1 MPDIILAALG
11 SLFDLEHFL
20 FLALGTLL
28 GLVVGILPGLGGVA
42 GLSLLL
48 PFVYGKDPTLVLPM
62 MIGLL
67 AVTNTSDTFPAVLM
81 GIPGTSSAQ
90 ATILD
95 GFPLAQRGEAAR
107 ALGAAFSASLLG
119 GLFGAMVLTASIF
132 AARPIILAV
141 GFGEQLMLIL
151 LALTM
156 VGMLTGASALKGLV
170 SCGLGLLL
178 GIVGAAPATGEYRLA
193 FNTVYLS
200 DGIPL
205 VIVGLAL
212 FAVPEMVDILR
223 RRSTISSVPRL
234 GSGTLRGFAE
244 TLRHKW
250 LVVRCSAIG
259 TLIGALPGLG
269 GSVTNWVAYG
279 HVVQSVKDRDMLGK
293 GDIRG
298 VIGPES
304 ANNSD
309 NGGALV
315 PTLMFGIPGSGS
327 MAVFLGGLILIGVEP
342 GIGMLERHL
351 DLTFIIIWSLA
362 LANVIGAGTC
372 LFLARPIAR
381 LTLIPFMLL
390 APFMIVIIYSAA
402 YQASQSW
409 ADLAALFVLGVL
421 GMYMKRFG
429 WSRPALLI
437 GFVLAV
443 RLDASVYQSVQVYGM
458 SFLERTGVQVLLA
471 LIAVSVFLAMRF
483 KPAREP
489 LTPDGPHAPVGRAP
503 QMIFLGLITAC
514 VAYVIYESSQRTF
527 LASVFPMSAA
537 LISLALLCAM
547 AAAFMRIKNR
557 PSYLFYDSEREWKDH
572 ESPVHGDLHY
582 QAWMLGLLGAVALVG
597 FLPGV
602 FAYLTV
608 FLRLKARVAW
618 HRAALAAAGAVG
630 VFVLLSY
637 VLVLD
642 YPRGILQWL
651 FELPWPLN

>member
-1 MPDIILAALG
+1 MSEFLLSALV
-11 SLFDLEHFL
+11 SLLDPQHFL
-20 FLALGTLL
+20 FLFLGTLL
-28 GLVVGILPGLGGVA
+28 GLIVGFLPGLGGIA

-48 PFVYGKDPTLVLPM
+48 PVVYGKDPTLMLPM

-119 GLFGAMVLTASIF
+119 GLFGAIVLTASIYV
-132 AARPIILAV
+132 ARPLILGV
-141 GFGEQLMLIL
+141 GFGEQLMLII

-156 VGMLTGASALKGLV
+156 VGMLTGASALKGLA

-178 GIVGAAPATGEYRLA
+178 GSIGAAPATGDYRLA
-193 FNTVYLS
+193 FGTLYLG

-205 VIVGLAL
+205 VIVGLAM
-212 FAVPEMVDILR
+212 FAIPEMVDILR
-223 RRSTISSVPRL
+223 RRTRISTVPEL

-259 TLIGALPGLG
+259 TVIGALPGLG

-279 HVVQSVKDRDMLGK
+279 HVVQSTKDRDQLGK

-342 GIGMLERHL
+342 GIGMLERNL

-362 LANVIGAGTC
+362 LANVIGAGVC
-372 LFLARPIAR
+372 LFLAKPIAR
-381 LTLIPFMLL
+381 LTLIPFLVL
-390 APFMIVIIYSAA
+390 APFMIVIIYFAA
-402 YQASQSW
+402 FQASQDW

-421 GMYMKRFG
+421 AMYMKRFG

-437 GFVLAV
+437 GFVLST
-443 RLDASVYQSVQVYGM
+443 RLDAAVYQSVQVYGM
-458 SFLERTGVQVLLA
+458 TFLERGGVQIMLA
-471 LIAVSVFLAMRF
+471 LIAVSVYLAVRF
-483 KPAREP
+483 KPLREP
-489 LTPDGPHAPVGRAP
+489 LTADGLHAAAGRSP
-503 QMIFLGLITAC
+503 QMIFLGVLTAG
-514 VAYVIYESSQRTF
+514 VGYAIYEMSRLSF
-527 LASVFPMSAA
+527 LGRVFPMSVA
-537 LISLALLCAM
+537 LITIALLV
-547 AAAFMRIKNR
+547 AAIVVSLRSR
-557 PSYLFYDSEREWKDH
+557 PSYVLHDSEREWTAADRPQYSAWH
-572 ESPVHGDLHY
+572 F
-582 QAWMLGLLGAVALVG
+582 QRWMLGLIGAIAVVGFVLGVFLYLCTFLRIKARMRWIPAVLGAS
-597 FLPGV
+597 
-602 FAYLTV
+602 
-608 FLRLKARVAW
+608 
-618 HRAALAAAGAVG
+618 GAI
-630 VFVLLSY
+630 FVLSLLSHL
-637 VLVLD
+637 LVFD
-642 YPRGILQWL
+642 YPAGLLQQL
-651 FELPWPLN
+651 VELPWPLN

>member
-1 MPDIILAALG
+1 MSEFLFSALV
-11 SLFDLEHFL
+11 SLLDLEHFL
-20 FLALGTLL
+20 FLFLGTML
-28 GLVVGILPGLGGVA
+28 GLVIGFLPGLGGIA

-48 PFVYGKDPTLVLPM
+48 PVVYGKDPTLMLPM

-119 GLFGAMVLTASIF
+119 GIFGAVVLTASIYV
-132 AARPIILAV
+132 ARPLILAV
-141 GFGEQLMLIL
+141 GFGEQLMLII

-156 VGMLTGASALKGLV
+156 VGMLTGASALKGLA
-170 SCGLGLLL
+170 SCGLGLLI
-178 GIVGAAPATGEYRLA
+178 GSIGAAPATGDYRFA
-193 FNTVYLS
+193 FGTLYLG

-205 VIVGLAL
+205 VIVGLAM

-223 RRSTISSVPRL
+223 RRTRISTVPEL
-234 GSGTLRGFAE
+234 GSGTMRGFAE

-259 TLIGALPGLG
+259 TVIGALPGLG

-279 HVVQSVKDRDMLGK
+279 HVVQSSKDRDQLDK

-372 LFLARPIAR
+372 LFLAKPIAR
-381 LTLIPFMLL
+381 LTLIPFLVL
-390 APFMIVIIYSAA
+390 APFLIVIIYFAA
-402 YQASQSW
+402 FQATQQW
-409 ADLAALFVLGVL
+409 ADLVALFVLGML

-437 GFVLAV
+437 GFVLAM
-443 RLDASVYQSVQVYGM
+443 RLDAAVYQSVQVYGM
-458 SFLERTGVQVLLA
+458 SFLERAGVLIMLA
-471 LIAVSVFLAMRF
+471 LIAVSIFLAARF
-483 KPAREP
+483 KPSREP
-489 LTPDGPHAPVGRAP
+489 LTSEGRHAAAGRAP
-503 QMIFLGLITAC
+503 QMIFLGLVT
-514 VAYVIYESSQRTF
+514 AYVGYAVYETSRLTF
-527 LASVFPMSAA
+527 LA
-537 LISLALLCAM
+537 
-547 AAAFMRIKNR
+547 R
-557 PSYLFYDSEREWKDH
+557 
-572 ESPVHGDLHY
+572 
-582 QAWMLGLLGAVALVG
+582 
-597 FLPGV
+597 
-602 FAYLTV
+602 
-608 FLRLKARVAW
+608 
-618 HRAALAAAGAVG
+618 
-630 VFVLLSY
+630 
-637 VLVLD
+637 
-642 YPRGILQWL
+642 
-651 FELPWPLN
+651 

>member
-1 MPDIILAALG
+1 MPMPDIILAALV

-28 GLVVGILPGLGGVA
+28 GLVVGILPGLGGIA

-107 ALGAAFSASLLG
+107 ALGAAFSASLIG
-119 GLFGAMVLTASIF
+119 GLFGAFVLTASIY
-132 AARPIILAV
+132 AARPVILAV
-141 GFGEQLMLIL
+141 GFGEQLMLII

-170 SCGLGLLL
+170 SCGFGLLL
-178 GIVGAAPATGEYRLA
+178 GAVGAAPATGEYRLA
-193 FNTVYLS
+193 FDTVYLG

-205 VIVGLAL
+205 VIMGLAL

-223 RRSTISSVPRL
+223 RRATISSVPEL
-234 GSGTLRGFAE
+234 GSGTLSGFAE

-279 HVVQSVKDRDMLGK
+279 HVVQSAKDRDMLGK

-372 LFLARPIAR
+372 LFLAKPIAR
-381 LTLIPFMLL
+381 LTLIPFMVL
-390 APFMIVIIYSAA
+390 APFMVAIIYFAA
-402 YQASQSW
+402 YQATQSW
-409 ADLAALFVLGVL
+409 ADLAALFMLGVL

-437 GFVLAV
+437 GFVLSM
-443 RLDASVYQSVQVYGM
+443 RLDAAVYQSVQVYGM
-458 SFLERTGVQVLLA
+458 SFLERTGVQVMLA
-471 LIAVSVFLAMRF
+471 LIAGSVFLAYRF
-483 KPAREP
+483 KPSRAP
-489 LTPDGPHAPVGRAP
+489 LTPAGPHAPADRAP

-514 VAYVIYESSQRTF
+514 VAYVIYEMSRLTF
-527 LASVFPMSAA
+527 LARVFPLSVA
-537 LISLALLCAM
+537 LITLALLV
-547 AAAFMRIKNR
+547 AAFAWTLRNR
-557 PSYLFYDSEREWKDH
+557 PSYVLHDSEREWSAG
-572 ESPVHGDLHY
+572 ERPVHSGLHF
-582 QAWMLGLLGAVALVG
+582 QGWMLGLPGTIAVFGFVLGI
-597 FLPGV
+597 F
-602 FAYLTV
+602 FYISI
-608 FLRLKARVAW
+608 FLRLKAHVSW
-618 HRAALAAAGAVG
+618 PLAAVGASGAVG
-630 VFVLLSY
+630 LFSLLSH

-642 YPRGILQWL
+642 YPRGILQSL
-651 FELPWPLN
+651 VEMPWPFN

>member
-1 MPDIILAALG
+1 MSEFLLSALV

-20 FLALGTLL
+20 FLFLGTML
-28 GLVVGILPGLGGVA
+28 GLVVGFLPGLGGIA

-48 PFVYGKDPTLVLPM
+48 PVVYGKDPTLMLPM

-119 GLFGAMVLTASIF
+119 GLFGAVVLTASIYL
-132 AARPIILAV
+132 ARPLILAV
-141 GFGEQLMLIL
+141 GFGEQLMLII

-156 VGMLTGASALKGLV
+156 VGMLTGASALKGV
-170 SCGLGLLL
+170 ASCGLGLLI
-178 GIVGAAPATGEYRLA
+178 GSVGAAPATGEYRFA
-193 FNTVYLS
+193 FGTIYLG
-200 DGIPL
+200 DGVPL
-205 VIVGLAL
+205 VILGLAM

-223 RRSTISSVPRL
+223 RRDRISTVREL

-259 TLIGALPGLG
+259 TVIGALPGLG

-279 HVVQSVKDRDMLGK
+279 HVVQSTKDRDMLGK

-327 MAVFLGGLILIGVEP
+327 MAVFLGGLVLIGVEP

-362 LANVIGAGTC
+362 LANVMGAGIC
-372 LFLARPIAR
+372 LFLAKPIAR
-381 LTLIPFMLL
+381 LTLIPFKVL
-390 APFMIVIIYSAA
+390 APFMIVIIYFAA
-402 YQASQSW
+402 FQASQDW

-421 GMYMKRFG
+421 AMYMKRFG

-437 GFVLAV
+437 GFVLST
-443 RLDASVYQSVQVYGM
+443 RLDAAVYQSVQVYGM
-458 SFLERTGVQVLLA
+458 SFLERGGVQIMLA
-471 LIAVSVFLAMRF
+471 LIAVSVYLAVRF
-483 KPAREP
+483 KPLREP
-489 LTPDGPHAPVGRAP
+489 LTAGGPHAAAGRTP
-503 QMIFLGLITAC
+503 QMIFLGVLTAFVGYTIFEMSRLSFLGRVFPLSVALITLVLL
-514 VAYVIYESSQRTF
+514 VAAIVLSSRD
-527 LASVFPMSAA
+527 
-537 LISLALLCAM
+537 
-547 AAAFMRIKNR
+547 R
-557 PSYLFYDSEREWKDH
+557 PSYVLHDSEREWTVADRPPFSAWH
-572 ESPVHGDLHY
+572 FQG
-582 QAWMLGLLGAVALVG
+582 WMLGLIGAIAVVG
-597 FLPGV
+597 FVLGV
-602 FAYLTV
+602 FLYLCT
-608 FLRLKARVAW
+608 FLRIKARVRWIPAV
-618 HRAALAAAGAVG
+618 LGAAGAI
-630 VFVLLSY
+630 FVLSLLSHL
-637 VLVLD
+637 LVFD
-642 YPRGILQWL
+642 YPAGLLQQL
-651 FELPWPLN
+651 VELPWPLN

>member
-1 MPDIILAALG
+1 MIESLLTALVT
-11 SLFDLEHFL
+11 LFDLEHFL

-28 GLVVGILPGLGGVA
+28 GLVVGILPGLGGIA
-42 GLSLLL
+42 GLSLVL
-48 PFVYGKDPTLVLPM
+48 PFVYGKDPTLALPM

-95 GFPLAQRGEAAR
+95 GYPLAQRGEAAR

-119 GLFGAMVLTASIF
+119 GLFGAIVLTASIYI
-132 AARPIILAV
+132 ARPVILAV
-141 GFGEQLMLIL
+141 GFGEQLMLII

-156 VGMLTGASALKGLV
+156 VGMLTGASALKGIV

-178 GIVGAAPATGEYRLA
+178 GSVGAAPATGEYRLA
-193 FNTVYLS
+193 FDTVYLS
-200 DGIPL
+200 DGAPL
-205 VIVGLAL
+205 VILGLAL

-223 RRSTISSVPRL
+223 RRARISSVPEL

-250 LVVRCSAIG
+250 LVVRCSSLG
-259 TLIGALPGLG
+259 VLIGALPGLG

-279 HVVQSVKDRDMLGK
+279 HVVQSSKDRDMLGK

-327 MAVFLGGLILIGVEP
+327 MAVFLGGLVLIGIEP
-342 GIGMLERHL
+342 GIGMMERHL

-362 LANVIGAGTC
+362 LANVMGAGTC
-372 LFLARPIAR
+372 LFLAKPIAR
-381 LTLIPFMLL
+381 LTLIPFMVL
-390 APFMIVIIYSAA
+390 APFMIVIIYFAA
-402 YQASQSW
+402 YQATRDW

-437 GFVLAV
+437 GFVLAM
-443 RLDASVYQSVQVYGM
+443 RLDAAVYQSVQIYGM
-458 SFLERTGVQVLLA
+458 SFLERTGVLVMLA
-471 LIAVSVFLAMRF
+471 LIAVSIFLAVRF
-483 KPAREP
+483 KPSRLP
-489 LTPDGPHAPVGRAP
+489 LTPDGPHAPVDRAP

-514 VAYVIYESSQRTF
+514 VAYVIYEMSRLTF
-527 LASVFPMSAA
+527 LARVFPLSVA
-537 LISLALLCAM
+537 LITLALLLAM
-547 AAAFMRIKNR
+547 FVLSSRNR
-557 PSYLFYDSEREWKDH
+557 PSYVLHDSEREWTAN
-572 ESPVHGDLHY
+572 ERPLQSELHF
-582 QAWMLGLLGAVALVG
+582 QGWILGLLGATAVFG
-597 FLPGV
+597 FVLGIFV
-602 FAYLTV
+602 YLCT
-608 FLRLKARVAW
+608 FLRVKAQVTWA
-618 HRAALAAAGAVG
+618 RAALGASGAVI
-630 VFVLLSY
+630 VLTVLSHF
-637 VLVLD
+637 LVLD
-642 YPRGILQWL
+642 YPRGLLQAL
-651 FELPWPLN
+651 VGMPWPFN

>member
-1 MPDIILAALG
+1 MSEFLLSALV
-11 SLFDLEHFL
+11 SLLDLEHFL
-20 FLALGTLL
+20 FLFLGTML
-28 GLVVGILPGLGGVA
+28 GLIIGFLPGLGGIA

-48 PFVYGKDPTLVLPM
+48 PVVYGKDPTLMLPM

-119 GLFGAMVLTASIF
+119 GIFGAVVLTASIYL
-132 AARPIILAV
+132 ARPLILAV
-141 GFGEQLMLIL
+141 GFGEQLMLII

-156 VGMLTGASALKGLV
+156 VGMLTGASALKGLA
-170 SCGLGLLL
+170 SCGLGLLI
-178 GIVGAAPATGEYRLA
+178 GSIGAAPATGDYRLA
-193 FNTVYLS
+193 FGTLYLG

-205 VIVGLAL
+205 VIVGLAM

-223 RRSTISSVPRL
+223 RRTRISTVPEL

-259 TLIGALPGLG
+259 TVIGALPGLG

-279 HVVQSVKDRDMLGK
+279 HVVQSTKDRDQLGK

-372 LFLARPIAR
+372 LLLAKPIAR
-381 LTLIPFMLL
+381 LTLIPFLVL
-390 APFMIVIIYSAA
+390 APFLIVIIYFAA
-402 YQASQSW
+402 FQATQQW
-409 ADLAALFVLGVL
+409 ADLVTLFVLGVL
-421 GMYMKRFG
+421 AVYMKRFG

-437 GFVLAV
+437 GFVLAM
-443 RLDASVYQSVQVYGM
+443 RLDAAVYQSVQVYGM
-458 SFLERTGVQVLLA
+458 SFLERTGVLIMLA
-471 LIAVSVFLAMRF
+471 FIAVSIYLAVRF

-489 LTPDGPHAPVGRAP
+489 LTPAGRHAAAGRAP
-503 QMIFLGLITAC
+503 QLIFLGLVT
-514 VAYVIYESSQRTF
+514 AYVGYAIYEMSRLTF
-527 LASVFPMSAA
+527 LARVFPISVA
-537 LISLALLCAM
+537 LITLALLVVM
-547 AAAFMRIKNR
+547 LGLSLRSR
-557 PSYLFYDSEREWKDH
+557 PSYVLHDSEREWTAA
-572 ESPVHGDLHY
+572 ERPAYSALHF
-582 QAWMLGLLGAVALVG
+582 QGWILGLIGAVALLG
-597 FLPGV
+597 FVLGV
-602 FAYLTV
+602 LVFICA
-608 FLRLKARVAW
+608 FLRIKARVAW
-618 HRAALAAAGAVG
+618 VPTVLGALGVIAVLS
-630 VFVLLSY
+630 LLSHL
-637 VLVLD
+637 LVFD
-642 YPRGILQWL
+642 YPGGLLQQL
-651 FELPWPLN
+651 VELPWPLN

>member
-1 MPDIILAALG
+1 MTESLLAALLT
-11 SLFDLEHFL
+11 LFQVEHFL
-20 FLALGTLL
+20 FLALGTFL
-28 GLVVGILPGLGGVA
+28 GLVVGILPGLGGIA

-119 GLFGAMVLTASIF
+119 GLFGALVLTVSIY
-132 AARPIILAV
+132 AARPLILAV
-141 GFGEQLMLIL
+141 GFGEQLMLII

-156 VGMLTGASALKGLV
+156 VGMLTGASALKGIA
-170 SCGLGLLL
+170 SCGLGLLI
-178 GIVGAAPATGEYRLA
+178 GTIGAAPATGEYRLA
-193 FNTVYLS
+193 FGTVYLG

-205 VIVGLAL
+205 VILGLAM

-223 RRSTISSVPRL
+223 RRARISSVAKL

-244 TLRHKW
+244 TLKHKW
-250 LVVRCSAIG
+250 LVVRCSSIG
-259 TLIGALPGLG
+259 VLIGALPGLG

-342 GIGMLERHL
+342 GIGMMERHL

-362 LANVIGAGTC
+362 LANVIGAGAC
-372 LFLARPIAR
+372 LFLAKPIAR
-381 LTLIPFMLL
+381 LTLIPFMVL
-390 APFMIVIIYSAA
+390 APFMIVIIYFAA
-402 YQASQSW
+402 FQASRDW
-409 ADLAALFVLGVL
+409 ADLAALFALGVL

-437 GFVLAV
+437 GFVLSM
-443 RLDASVYQSVQVYGM
+443 RLDAAVYQSVQVYGM
-458 SFLERTGVQVLLA
+458 SFLERTGVQVMLA
-471 LIAVSVFLAMRF
+471 LIAISVFLAFRF
-483 KPAREP
+483 KPLREP
-489 LTPDGPHAPVGRAP
+489 LTPDGPHAPVARAP
-503 QMIFLGLITAC
+503 QMIFLGVMTAC
-514 VAYVIYESSQRTF
+514 VAYVIYEMSRLTF
-527 LASVFPMSAA
+527 LARVFPLSVA
-537 LISLALLCAM
+537 LITLALLV
-547 AAAFMRIKNR
+547 AAFALTLRNR
-557 PSYLFYDSEREWKDH
+557 PSYILDDAEREWSAD
-572 ESPVHGDLHY
+572 ERPVHSDLY
-582 QAWMLGLLGAVALVG
+582 FQGWMLGLLGVVALFG
-597 FLPGV
+597 FVIGV
-602 FAYLTV
+602 ALYLCA
-608 FLRLKARVAW
+608 FLRMKAQVAW
-618 HRAALAAAGAVG
+618 HWAGVGALGAIG
-630 VFVLLSY
+630 VFSLLSH
-637 VLVLD
+637 LFSLD
-642 YPRGILQWL
+642 YPIGVLQSL
-651 FELPWPLN
+651 VEMPWPLN

>member
-1 MPDIILAALG
+1 MTESILAALLT
-11 SLFDLEHFL
+11 LFHLEHFL
-20 FLALGTLL
+20 FLALGTFL
-28 GLVVGILPGLGGVA
+28 GLVVGILPGLGGIA
-42 GLSLLL
+42 GLSMLL

-119 GLFGAMVLTASIF
+119 GVFGALVLTASIY
-132 AARPIILAV
+132 AARPVILAV
-141 GFGEQLMLIL
+141 GFGEQLMLII

-156 VGMLTGASALKGLV
+156 VGMLTGESALKGLA

-178 GIVGAAPATGEYRLA
+178 GSVGAAPATSEDRFA
-193 FNTVYLS
+193 FGTVYLG

-205 VIVGLAL
+205 VILGLAM

-223 RRSTISSVPRL
+223 RRARISSVAKL

-250 LVVRCSAIG
+250 LVVRCSSIG
-259 TLIGALPGLG
+259 VLIGALPGLG

-279 HVVQSVKDRDMLGK
+279 HVVQSTKDREMLGK

-327 MAVFLGGLILIGVEP
+327 MAVFLGGLVLIGVEP
-342 GIGMLERHL
+342 GIGMMERHL

-372 LFLARPIAR
+372 LFLAKPIAR
-381 LTLIPFMLL
+381 LTLIPFMVL
-390 APFMIVIIYSAA
+390 APFMIVIIYFAA
-402 YQASQSW
+402 FQASRDW

-437 GFVLAV
+437 GFVLSM
-443 RLDASVYQSVQVYGM
+443 RLDAAVYQSVQVYGM
-458 SFLERTGVQVLLA
+458 SFLERTGVQVMLA
-471 LIAVSVFLAMRF
+471 LIAISVFLAFRF
-483 KPAREP
+483 KPLREP
-489 LTPDGPHAPVGRAP
+489 LTPHGPHAPVGRAP
-503 QMIFLGLITAC
+503 QMIFLGLITAV
-514 VAYVIYESSQRTF
+514 VAYAIFEASRLTF
-527 LASVFPMSAA
+527 LARVFPLSVA
-537 LISLALLCAM
+537 LITLVLLVVLFALSL
-547 AAAFMRIKNR
+547 RSR
-557 PSYLFYDSEREWKDH
+557 PSYVLHDAEREWTAEDR
-572 ESPVHGDLHY
+572 PVRSELHF
-582 QAWMLGLLGAVALVG
+582 QGWILGLLGVVAMFGFVLGVAL
-597 FLPGV
+597 
-602 FAYLTV
+602 YLCA
-608 FLRLKARVAW
+608 FLRMKAKVAW
-618 HRAALAAAGAVG
+618 LSAGLGALGAISALS
-630 VFVLLSY
+630 LLSH
-637 VLVLD
+637 LFALD
-642 YPRGILQWL
+642 YPRGILQY
-651 FELPWPLN
+651 FTDMPWPLN

>member
-1 MPDIILAALG
+1 MTDIILSALA
-11 SLFDLEHFL
+11 SLLAPMHFL
-20 FLALGTLL
+20 FLLMGTML
-28 GLVVGILPGLGGVA
+28 GLVVGILPGLGGIA

-48 PFVYGKDPTLVLPM
+48 PFVYGGDPTLVLPM

-107 ALGAAFSASLLG
+107 ALGAAFSASMIG
-119 GLFGAMVLTASIF
+119 GLFGAVVLTASIY
-132 AARPIILAV
+132 AARPLILAV

-178 GIVGAAPATGEYRLA
+178 GSVGVAPATGEYRLA
-193 FNTVYLS
+193 FDTVYLS

-223 RRSTISSVPRL
+223 RRARISSVPEL

-279 HVVQSVKDRDMLGK
+279 HVVQSVKDRDLLGK

-327 MAVFLGGLILIGVEP
+327 MAVFLGGLVLIGVEP

-381 LTLIPFMLL
+381 LTLVPFMLL
-390 APFMIVIIYSAA
+390 APFMIAIIYFAA
-402 YQASQSW
+402 YQASRNW
-409 ADLAALFVLGVL
+409 ADLAALFALGVL

-437 GFVLAV
+437 GFVLAM
-443 RLDASVYQSVQVYGM
+443 RLDAAVYQSVQVYGM
-458 SFLERTGVQVLLA
+458 SFLERAGVQVILA

-489 LTPDGPHAPVGRAP
+489 LTPDGPHAPARIAP
-503 QMIFLGLITAC
+503 QMIFLGAIIAC
-514 VAYVIYESSQRTF
+514 VVYVIYESSQRTF

-537 LISLALLCAM
+537 LVSLALLCAL
-547 AAAFMRIKNR
+547 AAAFMRIRNR

-572 ESPVHGDLHY
+572 ERPVHGDLHY
-582 QAWMLGLLGAVALVG
+582 QAWMLGLIGAVAVAG
-597 FLPGV
+597 FVLGV
-602 FAYLTV
+602 FAFIAA
-608 FLRLKARVAW
+608 FLKLKAGVAW
-618 HRAALAAAGAVG
+618 HRAALAASGAIAVLAFLSH
-630 VFVLLSY
+630 VF
-637 VLVLD
+637 VLD
-642 YPRGILQWL
+642 YPGGLLQRL
-651 FELPWPLN
+651 IELPWPLN

>member
-1 MPDIILAALG
+1 MLEFILAALVT
-11 SLFDLEHFL
+11 LFDLEHFL
-20 FLALGTLL
+20 YLVLGTFL
-28 GLVVGILPGLGGVA
+28 GLVVGILPGLGGIA

-119 GLFGAMVLTASIF
+119 GLFGAVVLTVSIY
-132 AARPIILAV
+132 AARPLILGV

-156 VGMLTGASALKGLV
+156 VGMLTGASALKGIV
-170 SCGLGLLL
+170 SCGFGLLL
-178 GIVGAAPATGEYRLA
+178 GTVGAAPATGEYRFA
-193 FNTVYLS
+193 FDTVYLS

-205 VIVGLAL
+205 VIVGLAM
-212 FAVPEMVDILR
+212 FAVPEMVEILR
-223 RRSTISSVPRL
+223 RRTRISSVPEL

-279 HVVQSVKDRDMLGK
+279 HVVQSTKDRDMLGK

-351 DLTFIIIWSLA
+351 DLTFLIIWSLA
-362 LANVIGAGTC
+362 LANVIGASAC

-390 APFMIVIIYSAA
+390 APFMIVIIYFAA
-402 YQASQSW
+402 YQATQSW
-409 ADLAALFVLGVL
+409 ADLAALFILGVL

-443 RLDASVYQSVQVYGM
+443 RLDAAVYQSVQVYGM
-458 SFLERTGVQVLLA
+458 SFLERTGVQVMLV
-471 LIAVSVFLAMRF
+471 LIAISVFLAMRF

-489 LTPDGPHAPVGRAP
+489 LTPDGPHAPVRIAP
-503 QMIFLGLITAC
+503 QAIFLGAIIAC
-514 VAYVIYESSQRTF
+514 VGYVIFESSRRTF

-537 LISLALLCAM
+537 LISLALLCVM
-547 AAAFMRIKNR
+547 AVAFARTGKR
-557 PSYLFYDSEREWKDH
+557 PSYLFHDSEREWQDH
-572 ESPVHGDLHY
+572 EKPAHSELHF
-582 QAWMLGLLGAVALVG
+582 QAWMLGLLGATALAG
-597 FLPGV
+597 FVLGV
-602 FAYLTV
+602 FAFITA
-608 FLRLKARVAW
+608 FLRLKAGVVW
-618 HRAALAAAGAVG
+618 HRAALAASGAIAVLAFLSH
-630 VFVLLSY
+630 VF
-637 VLVLD
+637 VLD
-642 YPRGILQWL
+642 YPTGLLQRL
-651 FELPWPLN
+651 IELPWPLN

>member
-1 MPDIILAALG
+1 MSEFLLSALV
-11 SLFDLEHFL
+11 SLLDPQHFL
-20 FLALGTLL
+20 FLFLGTLL
-28 GLVVGILPGLGGVA
+28 GLIVGFLPGLGGIA

-48 PFVYGKDPTLVLPM
+48 PVVYGKDPTLMLPM

-119 GLFGAMVLTASIF
+119 GIFGAIVLTASIF
-132 AARPIILAV
+132 VARPLILGV
-141 GFGEQLMLIL
+141 GFGEQLMLII

-156 VGMLTGASALKGLV
+156 VGMLTGASALKGLA

-178 GIVGAAPATGEYRLA
+178 GCIGAAPATGDYRLA
-193 FNTVYLS
+193 FGTLYLG

-205 VIVGLAL
+205 VIVGLAM

-223 RRSTISSVPRL
+223 RRTRISTVPEL

-259 TLIGALPGLG
+259 TVIGALPGLG

-279 HVVQSVKDRDMLGK
+279 HVVQSTKDRDQLGK

-342 GIGMLERHL
+342 GIGMLERNL

-362 LANVIGAGTC
+362 LANVIGAGVC
-372 LFLARPIAR
+372 LFLAKPIAR
-381 LTLIPFMLL
+381 LTLLPFMML
-390 APFMIVIIYSAA
+390 APFLIVIVYFAA
-402 YQASQSW
+402 FQATQQW
-409 ADLAALFVLGVL
+409 ADLVTLFVLGVL

-437 GFVLAV
+437 GFVLAM

-458 SFLERTGVQVLLA
+458 SFLERTGVLIMLA
-471 LIAVSVFLAMRF
+471 LIAISVFLAVRF
-483 KPAREP
+483 KPSREP
-489 LTPDGPHAPVGRAP
+489 LTPEGRHAAAGRAP
-503 QMIFLGLITAC
+503 QMIFLGLVT
-514 VAYVIYESSQRTF
+514 AYVGYAVYEMSRLNF
-527 LASVFPMSAA
+527 LGRVFPMSVA
-537 LISLALLCAM
+537 LIMLVLLVVMIALSL
-547 AAAFMRIKNR
+547 RDR
-557 PSYLFYDSEREWKDH
+557 PSYILHDSERDWNAAERPAY
-572 ESPVHGDLHY
+572 SALHF
-582 QAWMLGLLGAVALVG
+582 QGWILGLLAAVAVLGFVMGVLV
-597 FLPGV
+597 FIC
-602 FAYLTV
+602 A
-608 FLRLKARVAW
+608 FLRIKARVAW
-618 HRAALAAAGAVG
+618 IPAVLGASG
-630 VFVLLSY
+630 VIIVLSVLSHL
-637 VLVLD
+637 LVFD
-642 YPRGILQWL
+642 YPGGLLQQL
-651 FELPWPLN
+651 VDLPWPLN

>member
-1 MPDIILAALG
+1 MSHFLIAALVA
-11 SLFDLEHFL
+11 LFDLEHFL

-28 GLVVGILPGLGGVA
+28 GLVIGFLPGLGGIA

-48 PFVYGKDPTLVLPM
+48 PFVYGKDPTLMLPM

-119 GLFGAMVLTASIF
+119 GLFGAFVLTASIYV
-132 AARPIILAV
+132 ARPLILGV
-141 GFGEQLMLIL
+141 GFGEQLMLII

-156 VGMLTGASALKGLV
+156 VGMLTGESALKGLA
-170 SCGLGLLL
+170 SCGLGLLI
-178 GIVGAAPATGEYRLA
+178 GSIGAAPATGDYRFA
-193 FNTVYLS
+193 FGTVYLG

-205 VIVGLAL
+205 VILGLAL

-223 RRSTISSVPRL
+223 RRARISKVPEL

-279 HVVQSVKDRDMLGK
+279 HVVQSVKDRAMLGK

-327 MAVFLGGLILIGVEP
+327 MAVFLGGLILIGIEP
-342 GIGMLERHL
+342 GIGMMERHL

-381 LTLIPFMLL
+381 LTLVPFMLV
-390 APFMIVIIYSAA
+390 APFMIVIIYFAA
-402 YQASQSW
+402 FQATRAW
-409 ADLAALFVLGVL
+409 EDLAALFLLGVL

-437 GFVLAV
+437 GFVLST
-443 RLDASVYQSVQVYGM
+443 RLDASIYQSVQVYGM
-458 SFLERTGVQVLLA
+458 SFLERTGVEVMLA
-471 LIAVSVFLAMRF
+471 LIAVSVYLAVRF
-483 KPAREP
+483 KPSRAP
-489 LTPDGPHAPVGRAP
+489 LTSDGAHAAVHRTP
-503 QMIFLGLITAC
+503 QMIFLAIVTAW
-514 VAYVIYESSQRTF
+514 AGYVIYESSNHNF
-527 LASVFPMSAA
+527 LTRVFPLSVA
-537 LISLALLCAM
+537 LITLALLVAIV
-547 AAAFMRIKNR
+547 ALSLRGR
-557 PSYLFYDSEREWKDH
+557 PSYVLHDSEREWSAEERPRYSEWH
-572 ESPVHGDLHY
+572 F
-582 QAWMLGLLGAVALVG
+582 QAWMLGLLAAIAAVG
-597 FLPGV
+597 FVLGI
-602 FAYLTV
+602 FLFLCT
-608 FLRLKARVAW
+608 FLRVKAQVGW
-618 HRAALAAAGAVG
+618 MRAALAAAGACALLS
-630 VFVLLSY
+630 LLSY
-637 VLVLD
+637 LLVF
-642 YPRGILQWL
+642 YFPRGILQL
-651 FELPWPLN
+651 LVDMPWPFD